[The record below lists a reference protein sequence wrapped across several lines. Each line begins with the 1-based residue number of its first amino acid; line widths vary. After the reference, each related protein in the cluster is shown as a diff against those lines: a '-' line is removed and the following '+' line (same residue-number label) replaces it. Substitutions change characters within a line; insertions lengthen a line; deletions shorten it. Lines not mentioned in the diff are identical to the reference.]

1 MSYEEAFRYLT
12 DPEDGRYVE
21 GVTESR
27 KRVIRRFTQARI
39 SMQHGIL
46 WYNEE
51 KEDSKRQWI
60 ANFERQQQ
68 ILQSIHDD
76 TLGGCHLG
84 RDKTREKISKR
95 YFWHGMG
102 EDVDYYIKTC
112 STCQK
117 VWRLIILNK
126 MT

>member
-1 MSYEEAFRYLT
+1 MSYEEAFHYLT
-12 DPEDGRYVE
+12 DPQDGRYVE

-60 ANFERQQQ
+60 ANFERQRQ

-76 TLGGCHLG
+76 TLGGCHLAW
-84 RDKTREKISKR
+84 KR
-95 YFWHGMG
+95 Q
-102 EDVDYYIKTC
+102 D
-112 STCQK
+112 S
-117 VWRLIILNK
+117 
-126 MT
+126 

>member
-1 MSYEEAFRYLT
+1 MSYEEAFRCLT

-39 SMQHGIL
+39 SMQHRIL

-51 KEDSKRQWI
+51 KEASKRQWI

-84 RDKTREKISKR
+84 RDKTREKNIKKVFLAWYGRGRGLLHQNMFNVSK
-95 YFWHGMG
+95 GMAFN
-102 EDVDYYIKTC
+102 YIK
-112 STCQK
+112 
-117 VWRLIILNK
+117 
-126 MT
+126 